1 MSATG
6 EWYWRPGQPIK
17 TLAALATIYDGSVGA
32 NGNLLLG
39 FHPTYTGALPDHA
52 VAGYAAFGA
61 WIERCY
67 GTPVAATPGGS
78 TAVPDGGKMVLEIPI
93 ASQKVPIDRVV
104 VMEDQALGQLVRGFR
119 LETKAAGC
127 SGNGPA
133 CWSQVAQGR
142 SIGHRRVFRL
152 GADAAAVARVNT
164 TGMPTGGAAVG
175 SVRITVTAT
184 AGGAVATLRS
194 MAVFAAKSCAVPKAP
209 AGPPCELLTA
219 YAFKG
224 VQMPRQPG
232 VTTVRGCCSACR
244 AVAECVGFT
253 LSPFLDESLAATGN
267 PVIRRPASCLLYS
280 ALGGGLT
287 TAGATSGAP
296 LR

>member
-78 TAVPDGGKMVLEIPI
+78 TVIPDGGEMVLEIPI
-93 ASQKVPIDRVV
+93 ASQKIPIDRVV

-127 SGNGPA
+127 SGNSPA

-142 SIGHRRVFRL
+142 SIGHRRVFHL
-152 GADAAAVARVNT
+152 GADPDAAGVASVNT
-164 TGMPTGGAAVG
+164 TGTPKGGAAVG

-184 AGGAVATLRS
+184 AGGAAATLRS
-194 MAVFAAKSCAVPKAP
+194 MAVFAAKSCAVPQAP
-209 AGPPCELLTA
+209 VGPPCELLTA

-224 VQMPRQPG
+224 VQMPRQPSG

-244 AVAECVGFT
+244 AVAACVGFT
-253 LSPFLDESLAATGN
+253 LSPFLAATGN
-267 PVIRRPASCLLYS
+267 LPIRRAASCLLYS